1 MIRNYK
7 FIVSTRS
14 IIIETE
20 VNVISDV
27 ELNGWSLRFEMKCH
41 VIQTGILKEGASV
54 L

>member
-1 MIRNYK
+1 MMRNYK

-14 IIIETE
+14 SISGTE
-20 VNVISDV
+20 LNVISDV
-27 ELNGWSLRFEMKCH
+27 ELNGWSLRFEIKFH